1 MAMALMIN
9 SANTYVYAD
18 DYNYEVGISF
28 EQLVEAL
35 DDDVE
40 VIDGQFI
47 LDLSQ
52 NEIEKIGQDNY
63 DSILEGIEYVNELL
77 QTEAY
82 DVTENGTIY
91 ETDDELTIQG
101 GNVDKVVYK
110 WWGIKRYASKKN
122 AKKIASKFNTISNSA
137 WMFSG
142 SAAATAAVNAM
153 VPEPFLSKG
162 AASLA
167 TLVSALSGVGAG
179 YFGLI
184 ATRIDAK
191 NGSRGV
197 IINLTWVGVFTVSKQ

>member
-1 MAMALMIN
+1 MRKNNKKYPKIVALLMAMALMIN

-153 VPEPFLSKG
+153 VQEVL
-162 AASLA
+162 L
-167 TLVSALSGVGAG
+167 
-179 YFGLI
+179 LI
-184 ATRIDAK
+184 
-191 NGSRGV
+191 
-197 IINLTWVGVFTVSKQ
+197 